1 MALES
6 YTTAE
11 EASVESFLETYTG
24 VVVETAKLERSLHI
38 SANIAIEIL
47 SLRQRR
53 IDDGYKMNRVN
64 TNTYTVFYR
73 ILT

>member
-24 VVVETAKLERSLHI
+24 VVVETAKLESL
-38 SANIAIEIL
+38 
-47 SLRQRR
+47 
-53 IDDGYKMNRVN
+53 
-64 TNTYTVFYR
+64 
-73 ILT
+73 